1 MSREFTHSDLQHLRE
16 IGVIEKTEIVTQEGD
31 LYVATD
37 VVTQSRRIVEI
48 RGVLSSS
55 RKNEGRQVLKG

>member
-16 IGVIEKTEIVTQEGD
+16 IGVIKQTEIIYQEGD
-31 LYVATD
+31 LYIAKD
-37 VVTQSRRIVEI
+37 VVSDTKRIVEI
-48 RGVLSSS
+48 KAILSSS